1 MRCLFSFVFLLALSS
16 SLQSLADPIEETSAL
31 LKDPVARQGVM
42 NQDPEAK
49 KADQRVK
56 SLGLSP
62 AGEARVYGLSA
73 GIFEN
78 LAKEDGGD
86 AEKLTRTVNDL
97 LRDPASLEK
106 KLTPE
111 QKREIQSLS
120 KEIEGRGAAPIMAP

>member
-1 MRCLFSFVFLLALSS
+1 MRCLFSFVFLVALSN

-31 LKDPVARQGVM
+31 LKDPIARQGVL